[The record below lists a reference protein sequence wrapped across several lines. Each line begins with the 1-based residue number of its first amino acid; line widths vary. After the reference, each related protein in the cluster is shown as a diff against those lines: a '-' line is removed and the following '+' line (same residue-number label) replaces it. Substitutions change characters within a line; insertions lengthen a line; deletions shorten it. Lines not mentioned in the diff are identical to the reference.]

1 MTKRIA
7 ILFTVLLAVVAGAAG
22 LTAFRTHWR
31 WGAYYPAESLDH
43 VLREDFHSRT
53 NGRGRGYQSGWH
65 WVWLQS
71 GLTLSASNAV
81 WNTNSLLFKN
91 GALATGASAMVYQ
104 NERVV
109 PAGTTGFERF
119 CMLTRRIGVAHG
131 HHHATPYYLT
141 NALTTSSNLVFVS
154 SNNVVHRVGIT
165 AIYGGFTDW
174 TLMGDPTNTI
184 EDHSYVVL
192 SSDLPAGVETMRIAT
207 PLATNGNIGLGCSIY
222 LNPDNAAYFPGYT
235 VCQHMCIAPHV
246 GYTHDEYVGSP
257 TGWHVLGD
265 SGSPAFILLDNECL
279 YTGGW
284 TYSSATADL
293 LKAIAVINNHHTF
306 DTNDAANQLRFVSL
320 TNWPSW
326 PY

>member
-131 HHHATPYYLT
+131 HHHATP
-141 NALTTSSNLVFVS
+141 
-154 SNNVVHRVGIT
+154 
-165 AIYGGFTDW
+165 
-174 TLMGDPTNTI
+174 
-184 EDHSYVVL
+184 
-192 SSDLPAGVETMRIAT
+192 
-207 PLATNGNIGLGCSIY
+207 
-222 LNPDNAAYFPGYT
+222 
-235 VCQHMCIAPHV
+235 
-246 GYTHDEYVGSP
+246 
-257 TGWHVLGD
+257 
-265 SGSPAFILLDNECL
+265 
-279 YTGGW
+279 
-284 TYSSATADL
+284 
-293 LKAIAVINNHHTF
+293 
-306 DTNDAANQLRFVSL
+306 
-320 TNWPSW
+320 
-326 PY
+326 